1 MTRYLFARLSD
12 SHFINLNHVMD
23 ISFSKERDEENDEIY
38 FEVHLKFIDGIREE
52 IYLSD
57 KEFSNFYQ
65 EVKNALV

>member
-1 MTRYLFARLSD
+1 MTRYLFARLSNTR
-12 SHFINLNHVMD
+12 FINLNHIMD
-23 ISFSKERDEENDEIY
+23 ISFSEERNENDEIY

-52 IYLSD
+52 ICLSN